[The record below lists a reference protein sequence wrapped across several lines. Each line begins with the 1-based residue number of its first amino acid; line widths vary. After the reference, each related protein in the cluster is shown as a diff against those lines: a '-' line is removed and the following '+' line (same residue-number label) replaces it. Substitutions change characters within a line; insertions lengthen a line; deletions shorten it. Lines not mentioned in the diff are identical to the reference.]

1 MYTTLP
7 WFARGNLFFQVARI
21 AEAKRPKVI
30 FLENVKNLVTH
41 DNGNTMKVIVQE
53 LEKMAQRLE
62 AAKLLLQGQTYEQ
75 VIEKTSISSTT
86 LSRVS
91 RCIRYGNGGYKTII
105 NKENNNQL

>member
-1 MYTTLP
+1 MNKNNEFTQ
-7 WFARGNLFFQVARI
+7 LFQAI
-21 AEAKRPKVI
+21 LSI
-30 FLENVKNLVTH
+30 
-41 DNGNTMKVIVQE
+41 DNIEECKSFFEDICTVQE

-105 NKENNNQL
+105 NKENNSQL

>member
-1 MYTTLP
+1 MNKNNEFTQ
-7 WFARGNLFFQVARI
+7 LFQAI
-21 AEAKRPKVI
+21 LSI
-30 FLENVKNLVTH
+30 
-41 DNGNTMKVIVQE
+41 DNIEECKSFFEDICTVQE

>member
-1 MYTTLP
+1 MMNKNND
-7 WFARGNLFFQVARI
+7 FNQLFQAILSINSIEECKSFFEDI
-21 AEAKRPKVI
+21 C
-30 FLENVKNLVTH
+30 T
-41 DNGNTMKVIVQE
+41 VQE